1 MLTWADPLPVQS
13 VRVIYAPGLPSP
25 CPLRY
30 VTGSLLLQD
39 LIAPGIALGFYLSI
53 YNKNL
58 IDINALF
65 IRACKLGPYYL
76 TV

>member
-1 MLTWADPLPVQS
+1 LAALRPALCVMSRDP
-13 VRVIYAPGLPSP
+13 
-25 CPLRY
+25 
-30 VTGSLLLQD
+30 LLLQD
-39 LIAPGIALGFYLSI
+39 IIAPGIALGFYLSI

>member
-1 MLTWADPLPVQS
+1 MLTRADPLPVQS
-13 VRVIYAPGLPSP
+13 VRVSYAPGLPSP

-53 YNKNL
+53 YNKTL
-58 IDINALF
+58 IDINTLF
-65 IRACKLGPYYL
+65 IRA
-76 TV
+76 